1 LRNSELVHIGTS
13 GWYYGHWRGSFYPAD
28 LDPDQW
34 LQNYSRHFRTVEI
47 NNSFYQLPEH
57 ETLARWRDAVSSE
70 FIFAVKASRYITHM
84 KKLLDP
90 MEPVNNLMERT
101 GALGDQLGPVLF
113 QLPPHWGRDSER
125 LSSFLDVLPEGHRYA
140 VEFRDPSWFD
150 DEVYQV
156 LQSHGAAFCIYYFGD
171 LASPRM
177 VTADW
182 IYVRFHGPGGAYHG
196 SYSTELLSGWAGA
209 FATWSAQGK
218 EIYCYFNN
226 DAEGH
231 APHDAARLQAMIEG
245 QRKEG
250 DLV

>member
-1 LRNSELVHIGTS
+1 MRNSELVHIGTS

-90 MEPVNNLMERT
+90 MEPVNNFMERT

>member
-90 MEPVNNLMERT
+90 MEPVNNFMERT